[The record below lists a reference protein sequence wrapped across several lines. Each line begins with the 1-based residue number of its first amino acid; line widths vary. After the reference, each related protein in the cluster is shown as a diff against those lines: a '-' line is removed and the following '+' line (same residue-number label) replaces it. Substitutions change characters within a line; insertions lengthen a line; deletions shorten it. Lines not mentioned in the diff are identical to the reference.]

1 MASRQLQRLRAVIEV
16 RGVAMIPPGIAPDH
30 PAVQRIRE
38 HFDLARAA
46 SAEGRVDDAWGHL
59 DAAEEIRVGL
69 VDADELTAIA
79 TDLRREA
86 TDSGKFGKWR
96 GKAILDH
103 VGRDAAH
110 PVKACD
116 VQHALRIRAEHFD
129 NVYNKI
135 GETAKLIVWANVAL
149 VFLLALLLGLAWY
162 GFLPL
167 ERESVGFMGT
177 AMLMGALGGAL
188 STGLSL
194 VRPDT
199 ESSIP
204 GLQRRGSVTFFR
216 PALGAAM
223 AAVTYAFIKAGLLDF
238 LGSEI
243 SRDAWLLASFGF
255 VAGFSERW
263 FMGIVNRFAA
273 DKLAKADEPEDA

>member
-1 MASRQLQRLRAVIEV
+1 MASRRLQRLRAAIEV
-16 RGVAMIPPGIAPDH
+16 RGVAMIPPGTAPDQ
-30 PAVQRIRE
+30 PEAQRIRE
-38 HFDLARAA
+38 HFELARAA
-46 SAEGRVDDAWGHL
+46 SVEGRVDDGWGHL

-69 VDADELTAIA
+69 VDADDLSAIA

-86 TDSGKFGKWR
+86 MDSGKFGKWR

-103 VGRDAAH
+103 VGREEAD
-110 PVKACD
+110 PVKVSD
-116 VQHALRIRAEHFD
+116 VRHALRLRAEHFD

-135 GETAKLIVWANVAL
+135 GQTAKLIVWANVAL
-149 VFLLALLLGLAWY
+149 VVLLALLLGLSWY
-162 GFLPL
+162 DVLPL
-167 ERESVGFMGT
+167 EQASVGFMGT

-199 ESSIP
+199 ETSIP
-204 GLQRRGSVTFFR
+204 DLQRRGSVTFFR

-243 SRDAWLLASFGF
+243 SGDAWLLASFGF

-273 DKLAKADEPEDA
+273 DKVAKADEPEDA